1 MIKVKKFP
9 ATIYPV
15 GIWVAIAD
23 DWEEVNKKFGTR
35 KDENDKT
42 CATVLEYDDNRF
54 VIVFIKDK
62 FKLQYITHEVVHTV
76 NLTFKYAGVKPD
88 VDNDETQAYF
98 TSELFRMCY
107 EFLTK
112 HLSQEELTK
121 T

>member
-1 MIKVKKFP
+1 MIKIKKLP

-15 GIWVAIAD
+15 GIWVTIAD
-23 DWEEVNKKFGTR
+23 DWEEVNKKFGTSKK
-35 KDENDKT
+35 KDDKT
-42 CATVLEYDDNRF
+42 CATVLEFDDNRF
-54 VIVFIKDK
+54 VIVFIRDR
-62 FKLQYITHEVVHTV
+62 FKLQYITHEVVHV
-76 NLTFKYAGVKPD
+76 VSVTFKYAGVKPD

-112 HLSQEELTK
+112 YLSKEELRK